1 MPGNLIVLLLLF
13 SLICYDLNPFL
24 EWISMPAQTICNE
37 VRQHFN
43 DLGGEGDSVSICEVN
58 SQCQL
63 VLLVLQQPL
72 CRAVFNIAHRGETEK
87 QCCLLNTIVVQNLC
101 ML

>member
-24 EWISMPAQTICNE
+24 EWISVPTQTICNE
-37 VRQHFN
+37 VRQQFN
-43 DLGGEGDSVSICEVN
+43 NLGGQRDSVGICKVY

-63 VLLVLQQPL
+63 VLFLLQQAL
-72 CRAVFNIAHRGETEK
+72 RLAILNIAHRAKPKTVLPME
-87 QCCLLNTIVVQNLC
+87 
-101 ML
+101 